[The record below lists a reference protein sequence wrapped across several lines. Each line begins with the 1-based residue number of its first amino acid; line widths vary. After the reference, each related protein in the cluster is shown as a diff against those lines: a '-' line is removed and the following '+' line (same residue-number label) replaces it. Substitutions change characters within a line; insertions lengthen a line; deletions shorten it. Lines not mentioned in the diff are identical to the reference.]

1 MWGKQ
6 GYRPVL
12 PAVAAKFNFPQP
24 KTLFT
29 INKVGG
35 WTSVNTKFFDPTTGI
50 VAKIE
55 QSLGVSTASS

>member
-1 MWGKQ
+1 
-6 GYRPVL
+6 VL
-12 PAVAAKFNFPQP
+12 PSVAAKFNFPKP

-35 WTSVNTKFFDPTTGI
+35 WTSVNTKFFDPTSGI

-55 QSLGVSTASS
+55 QGLGVSTASS

>member
-12 PAVAAKFNFPQP
+12 PTVAAKFNFPKP

-29 INKVGG
+29 IAKFGG
-35 WTSVNTKFFDPTTGI
+35 WTSVNTKFFDPQTGT

-55 QSLGVSTASS
+55 QSLGVSTASG

>member
-12 PAVAAKFNFPQP
+12 PAVAAKFSFPKP

-29 INKVGG
+29 INTLGG
-35 WTSVNTKFFDPTTGI
+35 WTLVNTKFFDPQTGI
-50 VAKIE
+50 VAKVE